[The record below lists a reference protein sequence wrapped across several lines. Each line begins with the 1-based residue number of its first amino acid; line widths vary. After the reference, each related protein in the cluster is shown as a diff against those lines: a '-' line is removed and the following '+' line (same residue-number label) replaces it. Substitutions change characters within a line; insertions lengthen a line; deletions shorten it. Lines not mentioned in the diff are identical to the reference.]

1 MPRNKLQRFTASDV
15 AKLVGCH
22 PNTVRRLA
30 DLGLIQSSRDFNG
43 WRVFL
48 DINNVASEVLRLLCG
63 SNQTVDAPSKQ
74 STNQE
79 GGEYR
84 VVD

>member
-63 SNQTVDAPSKQ
+63 PNQKVDAPSKQ
-74 STNQE
+74 STNRE
-79 GGEYR
+79 DMNIE
-84 VVD
+84 